1 MWFVCFSFGS
11 ILFFF
16 VFFFFLM
23 IRRPPRSTRT
33 DTLFPYTTLFRSVD
47 QLKVIVEGFPDAC
60 IDYQAMAEIERFS
73 WYMQNQDGVRDVMS
87 LQDLAKLA
95 YSGLNEGRLNAEV
108 LPRAPQSLAQST
120 ALVPT
125 TTGFLNDDCSAMS
138 LWIFTR
144 DHKAETLASMLSAVK
159 HYESSKTG

>member
-1 MWFVCFSFGS
+1 
-11 ILFFF
+11 
-16 VFFFFLM
+16 
-23 IRRPPRSTRT
+23 
-33 DTLFPYTTLFRSVD
+33 
-47 QLKVIVEGFPDAC
+47 
-60 IDYQAMAEIERFS
+60 MAEIERFS

-138 LWIFTR
+138 SWIFTR
-144 DHKAETLASMLSAVK
+144 DHRSEEHTSELQSLMRISYAVFCLNK
-159 HYESSKTG
+159 KK

>member
-1 MWFVCFSFGS
+1 M
-11 ILFFF
+11 L
-16 VFFFFLM
+16 
-23 IRRPPRSTRT
+23 RRPPGSPRTNTR
-33 DTLFPYTTLFRSVD
+33 FPYTTLIRS
-47 QLKVIVEGFPDAC
+47 
-60 IDYQAMAEIERFS
+60 
-73 WYMQNQDGVRDVMS
+73 QDGVRDVMS

-125 TTGFLNDDCSAMS
+125 TTGCLNDDCSAMS

-144 DHKAETLASMLSAVK
+144 DHKAETIASLISADK
-159 HYESSKTG
+159 HYESSMKQDTR

>member
-1 MWFVCFSFGS
+1 
-11 ILFFF
+11 
-16 VFFFFLM
+16 
-23 IRRPPRSTRT
+23 
-33 DTLFPYTTLFRSVD
+33 
-47 QLKVIVEGFPDAC
+47 
-60 IDYQAMAEIERFS
+60 MAEIERFS

-138 LWIFTR
+138 LWIRSEEHTSELQSLMRTSYAVFCLKKKNRTKNTINNE
-144 DHKAETLASMLSAVK
+144 HK
-159 HYESSKTG
+159 

>member
-1 MWFVCFSFGS
+1 
-11 ILFFF
+11 
-16 VFFFFLM
+16 
-23 IRRPPRSTRT
+23 
-33 DTLFPYTTLFRSVD
+33 
-47 QLKVIVEGFPDAC
+47 
-60 IDYQAMAEIERFS
+60 
-73 WYMQNQDGVRDVMS
+73 MS

-144 DHKAETLASMLSAVK
+144 EHKHETMDSQISAVT
-159 HYESSKTG
+159 HYQSTMNKATISRLISQSGDAGVLAATPST

>member
-1 MWFVCFSFGS
+1 M
-11 ILFFF
+11 
-16 VFFFFLM
+16 M
-23 IRRPPRSTRT
+23 
-33 DTLFPYTTLFRSVD
+33 
-47 QLKVIVEGFPDAC
+47 VIVEGFPDAG
-60 IDYQAMAEIERFS
+60 IDYQAMAGVGLFC
-73 WYMQNQDGVRDVMS
+73 WYMQIQDGVRDVMS
-87 LQDLAKLA
+87 LQDLAELA

-144 DHKAETLASMLSAVK
+144 DHKAETIASLISADK
-159 HYESSKTG
+159 HYESSMKQDTR